1 MDINNNELRITTHAV
16 RDLILVLLFG
26 GIVYLGAE
34 GLDLFNFIQYHSLD
48 KLFIV
53 VPTFLLGLIWFAYR
67 RAIESREL
75 DAHYRMLV
83 DRSWALIGM
92 HDLDGVM
99 KSINPAIAQSLRYS
113 EEKVIGKFFGDF
125 FTASKRKDLVE
136 YLEQIKKEG
145 TAEGQFHLLT
155 KCGNPRVWEYRNMV
169 IRGRG
174 PSPLVLIHALDV
186 TKRQVARNALKQSEE
201 RFKHFAEAAADWLW
215 ETDENMRI
223 AYLSPRLEETTGVA
237 PDRVL
242 GQTLLEL
249 TTYWNKELAGWREF
263 EQQLNF
269 RHAFRDFEFPMIKI
283 DGGFCVMH
291 ISGTP
296 FHNMDGQ
303 FGGFRGTGK
312 DVTNEHQLTQ
322 KLAYQ
327 ANRDPLTKLLNR
339 SAFEHRVKQA
349 VAGAKAKGS
358 RHAMCY
364 LDLDQFKI
372 VNDTVGHSAG
382 DELLRQV
389 ANLFRRHTK
398 GHDALARL
406 GGDEFAILLLN
417 RSLDTAT
424 ELANQIVDDVR
435 KFRFEWRDSA
445 FSVSASIGLVEIIAA
460 SEDVGEVIRQSDVAC
475 YMAKEQGRNRVYVY
489 HPEDQALRRH
499 DAAMNQATE
508 FIAALDEGRFRLYC
522 QPVMDISQ
530 TPPKP
535 IMYEVLLRLMDK
547 KNNIVYPKDF
557 IGSAER
563 YGLMPTIDR
572 WVIDRTLQVVAPRI
586 DLLSG
591 AALSLNISGTSLND
605 ARFIDFLHR
614 QLDES
619 SVPANRVYFEIS
631 ENSAICYSN
640 EASEFMASLKKRGCR
655 FVLDDFGSALSAYRN
670 LKLLPI
676 DYLKIDGDFVRK
688 MHEDPIDEAMV
699 AAIQRV
705 AQLMGIE
712 TIAECAE
719 TDSTLRRLVGM
730 GISYAQGNALERPK
744 PFTAITSAP
753 REHQT
758 HVAVG

>member
-1 MDINNNELRITTHAV
+1 MDINKNELHITTHAV
-16 RDLILVLLFG
+16 RDVVVVLLFG
-26 GIVYLGAE
+26 GAVYLGAVA
-34 GLDLFNFIQYHSLD
+34 LDLFNFIKYHSLD

-53 VPTFLLGLIWFAYR
+53 VPTFVLGLIWFAYR

-92 HDLDGVM
+92 HDLDGVL
-99 KSINPAIAQSLRYS
+99 KSVNPAITESLGYP
-113 EEKVIGKFFGDF
+113 EQEIVGKFFGDF
-125 FTASKRKDLVE
+125 FTASNRKDLDD
-136 YLEQIKKEG
+136 YLKQMKKRD
-145 TAEGQFHLLT
+145 TAEGQFRLQT
-155 KCGNPRVWEYRNMV
+155 KCGKSRVWEYRNIV

-174 PSPLVLIHALDV
+174 QAPSVLIHALDV

-223 AYLSPRLEETTGVA
+223 VYLSPRLEETTGVA

-249 TTYWNKELAGWREF
+249 TTYWNKELTGWREF
-263 EQQLNF
+263 KQQLDN
-269 RHAFRDFEFPMIKI
+269 RQPFRDFEFPMIKI

-291 ISGTP
+291 ISGAP
-296 FHNMDGQ
+296 FNNLDGQ

-339 SAFEHRVKQA
+339 SAFEQRVKQA
-349 VAGAKAKGS
+349 VEGAKAQGS
-358 RHAMCY
+358 RHAMLY
-364 LDLDQFKI
+364 IDLDQFKI
-372 VNDTVGHSAG
+372 VNDTVGHTAG
-382 DELLRQV
+382 DELLRQI
-389 ANLFRRHTK
+389 ANIFRRHTK
-398 GHDALARL
+398 GHDSLARL

-417 RSLDTAT
+417 RPFDKAA
-424 ELANQIVDDVR
+424 EIANKLVDDVR
-435 KFRFEWRDSA
+435 NFRFDWRDSA
-445 FSVSASIGLVEIIAA
+445 FSVSTSIGLVEIIAT
-460 SEDVGEVIRQSDVAC
+460 SKDVGEVIRQSDVAC

-489 HPEDQALRRH
+489 RPDDLALRRH

-508 FIAALDEGRFRLYC
+508 FTAALDEGRFRLYC

-530 TPPKP
+530 TPAKP
-535 IMYEVLLRLMDK
+535 VMYEVLLRLLDK
-547 KNNIVYPKDF
+547 ENNILYPKDF
-557 IGSAER
+557 IGAAER
-563 YGLMPTIDR
+563 YGLMPSIDR
-572 WVIDRTLQVVAPRI
+572 WVIGRTLQVVAPRI

-605 ARFIDFLHR
+605 ARFIDFLHL

-619 SVPANRVYFEIS
+619 NLPANRVYFEIT
-631 ENSAICYSN
+631 ENSAICYSD
-640 EASEFMASLKKRGCR
+640 EAAKFMASLKKRGCR
-655 FVLDDFGSALSAYRN
+655 FVLDDFGSGLSAYRN

-705 AQLMGIE
+705 AQLMDIE

-719 TDSTLRRLVGM
+719 SDSTLRRLRGLGVK
-730 GISYAQGNALERPK
+730 YAQGNVLERPK
-744 PFTAITSAP
+744 PFTAITSTP
-753 REHQT
+753 YEHAT
-758 HVAVG
+758 HLATG